1 MCQEGALTVTSFGGD
16 ITLYFRTHC
25 VDIRLFE
32 TKNGFVDVSTVRGL
46 NNMRKIWSS
55 GLWYRAV
62 LQMGAKGS
70 VKQTASLFRV
80 LQVRLE
86 GVYDMFL
93 WSVCNCLPD
102 YMVS

>member
-46 NNMRKIWSS
+46 NNMRKI
-55 GLWYRAV
+55 
-62 LQMGAKGS
+62 
-70 VKQTASLFRV
+70 
-80 LQVRLE
+80 
-86 GVYDMFL
+86 
-93 WSVCNCLPD
+93 
-102 YMVS
+102 